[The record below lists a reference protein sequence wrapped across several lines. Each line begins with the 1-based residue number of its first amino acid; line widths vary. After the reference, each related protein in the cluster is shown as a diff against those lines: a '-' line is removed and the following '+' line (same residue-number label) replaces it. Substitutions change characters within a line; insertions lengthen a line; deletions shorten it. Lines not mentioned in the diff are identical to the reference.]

1 MPITLNR
8 RTFILSIIPT
18 CTACGL
24 IPRTREQQPAVLGVI
39 EYGQSNS
46 EGQAVDRAAL
56 LRTDYPRQLRMPR
69 TAANNIWLGMATT
82 GGRSLELAPDAITGL
97 APLHGAMGSSS
108 HGTTAGESMVLR
120 LVDDGGRAAD
130 LPFSEVVLFNVA
142 EGGQKI
148 RNLGLNAAPKYH
160 GFRNLQRATTAVH
173 AALKRE
179 GKGYVVKVILTA
191 QGESDA
197 GEERLGVLQEQV
209 RAEIESSVQTITGQ
223 RDPVWMLSVQPSSF
237 QESSEGVRSILD
249 EHVRTI
255 EHGGAFFCLGP
266 SYNFPFARDYLHH
279 SSQGHDMRGELYA
292 VAFQALLRQGRW
304 DVLRAT
310 AARRMHSNRIAIT
323 LSEAAQVEHLTD
335 LTAPDN
341 LGIALSGGEIDTV
354 DLAGDQLLIT
364 TRGAASAVTAVH
376 IGLSGHRDR
385 RGAASVPRTSIR
397 SVASY
402 GKYRNGTA
410 IRKWLCHQSLPMEGH
425 AG

>member
-1 MPITLNR
+1 MSIVLNR
-8 RTFILSIIPT
+8 RTFILSIASA

-24 IPRTREQQPAVLGVI
+24 LPRTREQQPAVLGVV

-46 EGQAVDRAAL
+46 EGQAVDRAAV
-56 LRTDYPRQLRMPR
+56 LRTAYPSQLRMPR

-108 HGTTAGESMVLR
+108 HGSTAGESMVLR
-120 LVDDGGRAAD
+120 LVDDGGAAAGVA
-130 LPFSEVVLFNVA
+130 FSEIVLFNVA

-148 RNLGLNAAPKYH
+148 RNLGQNAAPEYH

-173 AALKRE
+173 MALTHE
-179 GKGYVVKVILTA
+179 GKRYVVKAILAA

-197 GEERLGVLQEQV
+197 GDGRLGALQEQV
-209 RAEIESSVQTITGQ
+209 RAEIEASVHAITGQ

-237 QESSEGVRSILD
+237 QDSSEGVRSILD
-249 EHVRTI
+249 EHVRAL

-279 SSQGHDMRGELYA
+279 SSEGHDMRGELYA

-310 AARRMHSNRIAIT
+310 AARRMHSNRIAVT
-323 LSEAAQVEHLTD
+323 LSEAAQVEHLAC
-335 LTAPDN
+335 LVPPDD
-341 LGIALSGGEIDTV
+341 LGIALTGGEIDTI
-354 DLAGDQLLIT
+354 DLTGDQLLIR
-364 TRGAASAVTAVH
+364 TRGEASAVTAVH

-385 RGAASVPRTSIR
+385 RGATSIPRTSLR
-397 SVASY
+397 SRASY
-402 GKYRNGTA
+402 GNYRNGTA
-410 IRKWLCHQSLPMEGH
+410 IYKWLCHQSLPIEPY
-425 AG
+425 AV